1 MLVWTIWYRR
11 NKARTSPLAMPL
23 DLVPQR
29 AFESLMEFWSAQPR
43 KVLAPIRP
51 RIRWTPP
58 PEDFYKINFDA
69 AVVQEDN
76 RAGIGMIV
84 CDSNGLG
91 MASLSQNIP
100 LQN

>member
-11 NKARTSPLAMPL
+11 NKARTPPLAMPL

-29 AFESLMEFWSAQPR
+29 AFESLMEFRSAQPR
-43 KVLAPIRP
+43 KVSAPVRP

-69 AVVQEDN
+69 AVFQEDN

-84 CDSNGLG
+84 CDSNGLV